1 MQVLSALLSVDSS
14 ADKVVT
20 VVVVVAVVPSHVDM
34 DPNTSAARTD
44 APPSPSASNAG
55 QTNFR
60 HAERCIGSRR
70 WSLRCVHRERM
81 PTKTPGMLAKG
92 EGKDLHQAGVL
103 HLVVS
108 TCW

>member
-20 VVVVVAVVPSHVDM
+20 VVVVVAVVPSHVDV

-92 EGKDLHQAGVL
+92 EG
-103 HLVVS
+103 
-108 TCW
+108 